1 MTSGDI
7 SKDVPHT
14 LKQNSRSQNML
25 RKLHGNSYDMDSYS
39 KRSIMDPK
47 KFLKKLR
54 LVILGKNEL
63 FGIEEVLENLT
74 TR

>member
-1 MTSGDI
+1 
-7 SKDVPHT
+7 
-14 LKQNSRSQNML
+14 ML
-25 RKLHGNSYDMDSYS
+25 RKLHGDSYDMDSYS